1 MKEFTYRGHKCCYS
15 EFRSEGTTKTM
26 ILIPDDGGAGYS
38 VQDFMSYIPSEY
50 KLVLVDFLGCGEADT
65 PYSYVS
71 DLWQDQ
77 AMQLKELFYVAGY
90 EQAVLVGFGEGGCRT
105 AEAFLAEMPERV
117 ERVFFTAKSFVPR
130 PLREELLPKV
140 MTLPDSMRHP
150 SEGNWRN
157 LGLACRQ
164 LLQGDETRC
173 PYCGGIMMRGLITG
187 SRDLARW
194 TIDDGIHIGGVPD
207 IGEFYFRSHKPKGFL
222 ENLKNLLNEENDRR
236 TAYVCYACGKL
247 TADIKNLI

>member
-15 EFRSEGTTKTM
+15 EFRSEGTSKTM
-26 ILIPDDGGAGYS
+26 ILIPDDGRAGYS
-38 VQDFMSYIPSEY
+38 VQYFMSYIPSEY
-50 KLVLVDFLGCGEADT
+50 KLVLVDFLGCGEVDT
-65 PYSYVS
+65 PYGYVS

-77 AMQLKELFYVAGY
+77 AMQLKELFYAAGY

-105 AEAFLAEMPERV
+105 AEAFLAEMPDRV
-117 ERVFFTAKSFVPR
+117 DRVIFTAKSFVPR
-130 PLREELLPKV
+130 SLPEELLPKV
-140 MTLPDSMRHP
+140 MTIPDSMQYP
-150 SEGNWRN
+150 GENNWRT

-194 TIDDGIHIGGVPD
+194 TIDDGIHIAGVPD
-207 IGEFYFRSHKPKGFL
+207 EGEFYLRNHQPKGFL
-222 ENLKNLLNEENDRR
+222 ENLKDLFNKETERK

>member
-1 MKEFTYRGHKCCYS
+1 MKEFTYRGHKCGYS
-15 EFRSEGTTKTM
+15 EFRSEGISKTM
-26 ILIPDDGGAGYS
+26 ILIPDDGRAGYS

-65 PYSYVS
+65 PYGYVS
-71 DLWQDQ
+71 DIWQDQ
-77 AMQLKELFYVAGY
+77 AMQLKELFYAAGY

-105 AEAFLAEMPERV
+105 AETFLAEMPERV
-117 ERVFFTAKSFVPR
+117 ERVIFTAKSFVPR
-130 PLREELLPKV
+130 SLPEELLPKV

-173 PYCGGIMMRGLITG
+173 PYCGGIMIRGLIAG
-187 SRDLARW
+187 GRDLARW

-236 TAYVCYACGKL
+236 TAYVCYACGKM